1 MAPISML
8 CISKKYMFLVVSEKR
23 NFTCLY
29 LYHYNVDAIIVN
41 HIYPAKAME
50 GYFSKWIKLQEDA
63 LQEIK
68 ESFSEFEY

>member
-1 MAPISML
+1 
-8 CISKKYMFLVVSEKR
+8 MFLVVSEKR